1 MEESEEEY
9 YWLFLASIVLPTT
22 LDSRRPSFAGQEGHG
37 THPTHI
43 EGREG
48 QSVYSERKR
57 GTGACGTKA
66 ANRQYKVPGQ
76 SLSLSLPYWASVGSF
91 LAGMSG
97 RREASICYPDARGLG
112 VRRRFPLGG
121 IQVIS

>member
-1 MEESEEEY
+1 MEESEGEY

-48 QSVYSERKR
+48 QSVHSEKKR
-57 GTGACGTKA
+57 GTRACGTKA

-76 SLSLSLPYWASVGSF
+76 SLALSLSRIGQAWDPSSQECRDDERPLYVI
-91 LAGMSG
+91 
-97 RREASICYPDARGLG
+97 RTREA
-112 VRRRFPLGG
+112 
-121 IQVIS
+121 